1 MKNQRQ
7 KKRSDIENFN
17 IFTTFIVYYIRM
29 KKQYYFLFIGLLL
42 SGMTPAQDLKTTL
55 GKAFTSQDSSD
66 YYFKSAKKLI
76 KTQADEAQYYFCKNA
91 RCTDYDKLDS
101 AIVYGNRAL
110 KLLKAVNDIPSLLTV
125 YNNLCKV
132 YRKQGQYDKAVEY
145 ALKGIRIA
153 EKEKKENWIAF
164 FNAMLSL
171 TYHDFE
177 SYPKGIYYGKKALK
191 YWVNQKEKSPDMIC
205 NALNAIAINF
215 DDWNKPDS
223 ALYYHKQVFKYYKG
237 KDTLYVGDTYNNIG
251 NTLLKQKKFKEA
263 KRWITSALKI
273 NDKNFELNQG
283 ATDVNYYYERAT
295 NYTNLATIASE
306 LGNVN
311 EAEKLFDKAYWFAQ
325 KSANAEKLRDLYWQR
340 ALFHKNQKQW
350 NKAVQDQ
357 ENYIKLRDSVFEVQR
372 AQTFSELEAKYQNE
386 KKEKQLLQSKA
397 EIREREIEI
406 KNKNMQFLILGL
418 ISFALLCI
426 IYLVYRQQKLKIKQQ
441 EQEFELKSA
450 IAKIETQNKLQEQRL
465 AISRDLHDNIGSQLT
480 FIISSVDNIK
490 YAFDIQNDKLGAKL
504 GNISS
509 FAKDT
514 IVELRDTIWAMN
526 KSQISFEDL
535 QTRIHNFV
543 DKAKEVKNE
552 IQFNFFVDS
561 DLKDRNFSSIEG
573 MNIYRTI
580 QEAIHNSI
588 KYAEAKNIDIKV
600 KKIGAKIAIEIK
612 DNGKGFDV
620 TGIEKGNGLLNM
632 QKRITEINGQFNLQ
646 STASGTEIN
655 IIL

>member
-1 MKNQRQ
+1 M
-7 KKRSDIENFN
+7 
-17 IFTTFIVYYIRM
+17 VYTIRM
-29 KKQYYFLFIGLLL
+29 KKQYYFLVVGLLM
-42 SGMTPAQDLKTTL
+42 SVITMAQDLKTTL

-101 AIVYGNRAL
+101 AVVYGNRAL

-164 FNAMLSL
+164 FHAMLSL

-177 SYPKGIYYGKKALK
+177 SYPKGVYYGKKALN
-191 YWVNQKEKSPDMIC
+191 YWVSQKEKSPDMIS
-205 NALNAIAINF
+205 NALNAVAINF

-350 NKAVQDQ
+350 DKAVQDQ
-357 ENYIKLRDSVFEVQR
+357 ENYIQLRDSVFEVQR

-490 YAFDIQNDKLGAKL
+490 YAFDIQNDKLDAKL

-526 KSQISFEDL
+526 KSQISLEDL

-561 DLKDRNFSSIEG
+561 DLKDRKFSSIEG

-600 KKIGAKIAIEIK
+600 KKIGDKIAIEIS
-612 DNGKGFDV
+612 DNGKGFDI
-620 TGIEKGNGLLNM
+620 TKIEHGNGLLNM
-632 QKRITEINGQFNLQ
+632 QKRIAEIHGEIHIQ
-646 STASGTEIN
+646 STSSGTQIN
-655 IIL
+655 ITL

>member
-1 MKNQRQ
+1 
-7 KKRSDIENFN
+7 
-17 IFTTFIVYYIRM
+17 
-29 KKQYYFLFIGLLL
+29 
-42 SGMTPAQDLKTTL
+42 
-55 GKAFTSQDSSD
+55 
-66 YYFKSAKKLI
+66 
-76 KTQADEAQYYFCKNA
+76 
-91 RCTDYDKLDS
+91 
-101 AIVYGNRAL
+101 
-110 KLLKAVNDIPSLLTV
+110 
-125 YNNLCKV
+125 
-132 YRKQGQYDKAVEY
+132 
-145 ALKGIRIA
+145 
-153 EKEKKENWIAF
+153 
-164 FNAMLSL
+164 
-171 TYHDFE
+171 
-177 SYPKGIYYGKKALK
+177 
-191 YWVNQKEKSPDMIC
+191 
-205 NALNAIAINF
+205 LNAVAINF

-223 ALYYHKQVFKYYKG
+223 ALFYHKQVFKYYKG
-237 KDTLYVGDTYNNIG
+237 KDTLYIGETYNNIG

-273 NDKNFELNQG
+273 NDKNFELSQKAKDN
-283 ATDVNYYYERAT
+283 DYYYERAT
-295 NYTNLATIASE
+295 NYTNLATIANE
-306 LGNVN
+306 LGDFN
-311 EAEKLFDKAYWFAQ
+311 EAEKLFEKAYWFSK
-325 KSANAEKLRDLYWQR
+325 KSGNAEKLRDFYMQR
-340 ALFHKNQKQW
+340 ALFNKKRN
-350 NKAVQDQ
+350 NLVKAVQDQ
-357 ENYIKLRDSVFEVQR
+357 EYYIKLRDSVFEVQR

-465 AISRDLHDNIGSQLT
+465 SISRDLHDNIGSQLT

-490 YAFDIQNDKLGAKL
+490 YAFDLKNEKLDAKL
-504 GNISS
+504 SNISS